1 MRHENEERRIAGMV
15 DLSKL
20 TAGKNLT
27 EVEDS
32 VLRYIIEHM
41 DSMLKMGVRG
51 VAKENYTSTS
61 TIMRLTKKL
70 GYSGFVDMYYKLLPL
85 VNRARDNEDA
95 GMQFINSF
103 CSNSLL
109 KYNSYEDI
117 RAFARRLGHLDEG
130 YVFLYATGFSAIPV
144 EYLTKKLLVLGI
156 KCIYSNGM
164 DSIGVFENNLENMK
178 MLIVVSRSGETD
190 WVADR
195 VKTARENG
203 IFTVSFTNEAENRVS
218 SITDMQFR
226 IEDSNKLDD
235 RNMMANTF
243 FPNVFML
250 MELLIYEYHK
260 VLQNMDKKEE

>member
-1 MRHENEERRIAGMV
+1 MAGIV
-15 DLSKL
+15 DISKL
-20 TAGKNLT
+20 TEGKNLT
-27 EVEDS
+27 EIEDT
-32 VLRYIIEHM
+32 VLRYMISHM

-51 VAKENYTSTS
+51 VAKENFTSTS

-70 GYSGFVDMYYKLLPL
+70 GYNGFVDMYYKLLPL
-85 VNRARDNEDA
+85 VEQADHVSTDL
-95 GMQFINSF
+95 QFINSF
-103 CSNSLL
+103 CSNSIL

-117 RAFARRLGHLDEG
+117 KEFARRLCQLKSG
-130 YVFLYATGFSAIPV
+130 YVFLYATGFSAIPL

-164 DSIGVFENNLENMK
+164 DSIGVFENNLEHME
-178 MLIVVSRSGETD
+178 MLVVVSRSGETR

-195 VKTARENG
+195 VKTAAENG
-203 IFTVSFTNEAENRVS
+203 IYTVSFTNEAKNRVS
-218 SITDMQFR
+218 SMTDMQFR

-243 FPNVFML
+243 FPNVIML

-260 VLQNMDKKEE
+260 VLQNMEEK

>member
-1 MRHENEERRIAGMV
+1 MAGVV

-20 TAGKNLT
+20 TAGKSLT
-27 EVEDS
+27 EVEEG
-32 VLRYIIEHM
+32 VLHYIIEHI

-51 VAKENYTSTS
+51 VAKENFTSTS

-85 VNRARDNEDA
+85 VNRVQDNEDT
-95 GMQFINSF
+95 GMHFISSF

-117 RAFARRLGHLDEG
+117 QEFSRRILRLEGG

-156 KCIYSNGM
+156 KCICSNGM

-203 IFTVSFTNEAENRVS
+203 IFTVSFTNEARNRVS
-218 SITDMQFR
+218 SMTDMQFC

-243 FPNVFML
+243 FPNVIML

-260 VLQNMDKKEE
+260 VLQNEGKKEE

>member
-1 MRHENEERRIAGMV
+1 MAGVV

-27 EVEDS
+27 EVEEG
-32 VLRYIIEHM
+32 VLHYIIEHI

-51 VAKENYTSTS
+51 VAKENFTSTS

-70 GYSGFVDMYYKLLPL
+70 GYSGFVDMYYKLRPL
-85 VNRARDNEDA
+85 VNRVQENDDT
-95 GMQFINSF
+95 GMHFISSF

-117 RAFARRLGHLDEG
+117 QEFARRIVRLDGG

-156 KCIYSNGM
+156 KCICSNGM

-178 MLIVVSRSGETD
+178 MLIVVSRSGETV

-195 VKTARENG
+195 VRTARENG
-203 IFTVSFTNEAENRVS
+203 IFTVSFTNEARNRVS
-218 SITDMQFR
+218 SITDMQFC

-243 FPNVFML
+243 FPNVIML

-260 VLQNMDKKEE
+260 VLQHEGKREE

>member
-1 MRHENEERRIAGMV
+1 M

-27 EVEDS
+27 EVEEG
-32 VLRYIIEHM
+32 VLRYIIEHI

-51 VAKENYTSTS
+51 VAKENFTSTS

-70 GYSGFVDMYYKLLPL
+70 GYGGFVDMYYKLLPL
-85 VNRARDNEDA
+85 VNRVQDNEDT
-95 GMQFINSF
+95 GMHFISSF

-117 RAFARRLGHLDEG
+117 QEFAGRILGLEGG

-144 EYLTKKLLVLGI
+144 EYMTKKLLVLGI
-156 KCIYSNGM
+156 KCICSNGM

-178 MLIVVSRSGETD
+178 MLIVVSRSGETG

-203 IFTVSFTNEAENRVS
+203 IFTVSFTNEARNRVS
-218 SITDMQFR
+218 SMTDMQFC

-243 FPNVFML
+243 FPNVIML

-260 VLQNMDKKEE
+260 VLQNEGKKEE

>member
-1 MRHENEERRIAGMV
+1 MDI
-15 DLSKL
+15 SKL
-20 TAGKNLT
+20 TEGKNLT
-27 EVEDS
+27 EIEDT
-32 VLRYIIEHM
+32 VLRYMISHM

-51 VAKENYTSTS
+51 VAKENFTSTS

-70 GYSGFVDMYYKLLPL
+70 GYNGFVDMYYKLLPL
-85 VNRARDNEDA
+85 VEQAQDYVNTDL
-95 GMQFINSF
+95 QFINSF
-103 CSNSLL
+103 CSNSIF

-117 RAFARRLGHLDEG
+117 KEFARRLCQLKSG
-130 YVFLYATGFSAIPV
+130 YVFLYATGFSAIPL

-164 DSIGVFENNLENMK
+164 DSIGVFENNLEHME
-178 MLIVVSRSGETD
+178 MLVVVSRSGETR

-195 VKTARENG
+195 VKTAAENG
-203 IFTVSFTNEAENRVS
+203 IYTVSFTNEAKNRVS
-218 SITDMQFR
+218 SMTDMQFR

-243 FPNVFML
+243 FPNVIML

-260 VLQNMDKKEE
+260 VLQNMDET

>member
-1 MRHENEERRIAGMV
+1 MAGMV

-27 EVEDS
+27 EIEES
-32 VLRYIIEHM
+32 VLHYIIEHM

-51 VAKENYTSTS
+51 VAKENFTSTS

-70 GYSGFVDMYYKLLPL
+70 GYNGFVDMYYNLLPL
-85 VNRARDNEDA
+85 VNRVQDNVTT

-109 KYNSYEDI
+109 KYNSYDDI
-117 RAFARRLGHLDEG
+117 REFARRISRVGEG
-130 YVFLYATGFSAIPV
+130 YVFLYATGFSAVPV

-164 DSIGVFENNLENMK
+164 DSIGVFENNLENMA
-178 MLIVVSRSGETD
+178 MLVVVSRSGETG

-195 VKTARENG
+195 VKTAGENG
-203 IFTVSFTNEAENRVS
+203 IFTVSFTNEVDNRVS
-218 SITDMQFR
+218 SMSDMQFR

-243 FPNVFML
+243 FPHVIML

-260 VLQNMDKKEE
+260 VLQKNDNKEE

>member
-1 MRHENEERRIAGMV
+1 MAGVV

-27 EVEDS
+27 EVEEG
-32 VLRYIIEHM
+32 VLHYIIEHI

-51 VAKENYTSTS
+51 VAKENFTSTS

-85 VNRARDNEDA
+85 VNRVQDNEDT
-95 GMQFINSF
+95 GMHFISSF

-117 RAFARRLGHLDEG
+117 QEFSRRILRLEGG

-156 KCIYSNGM
+156 KCICSNGM
-164 DSIGVFENNLENMK
+164 DSIGVFENNLENME

-203 IFTVSFTNEAENRVS
+203 IFTVSFTNEAKNRVS
-218 SITDMQFR
+218 SITDMQFC

-243 FPNVFML
+243 FPNVIML
-250 MELLIYEYHK
+250 MELLVYEYHK
-260 VLQNMDKKEE
+260 VLRNEGKKEE

>member
-1 MRHENEERRIAGMV
+1 MDGIV

-20 TAGKNLT
+20 TAGKKLSDA
-27 EVEDS
+27 EDG
-32 VLRYIIEHM
+32 VLRYIVEHM
-41 DSMLKMGVRG
+41 DTVLKMGVRG
-51 VAKENYTSTS
+51 IARENFTSTS

-70 GYSGFVDMYYKLLPL
+70 GYDGFVDMYYKLLPL
-85 VNRARDNEDA
+85 VNKVQENMDEDI
-95 GMQFINSF
+95 QFINSF

-109 KYNSYEDI
+109 LHNSYDDI
-117 RAFARRLGHLDEG
+117 RGVAKRISQMGTG
-130 YVFLYATGFSAIPV
+130 YVFLYATGFSAVPV

-164 DSIGVFENNLENMK
+164 DSIGVFENNLNGMG
-178 MLIVVSRSGETD
+178 MLVVVSRSGETD
-190 WVADR
+190 RVVER

-203 IFTVSFTNEAENRVS
+203 IFTVSFTNEIDNSVCS
-218 SITDMQFR
+218 LTDVQFK

-243 FPNVFML
+243 FPNVIML

-260 VLQNMDKKEE
+260 VLQETENK

>member
-1 MRHENEERRIAGMV
+1 MAGIV
-15 DLSKL
+15 DISKL
-20 TAGKNLT
+20 TEGKNLT
-27 EVEDS
+27 EIEDT
-32 VLRYIIEHM
+32 VLRYMISHM

-51 VAKENYTSTS
+51 VAKENFTSTS

-70 GYSGFVDMYYKLLPL
+70 GYNGFVDMYYKLLPL
-85 VNRARDNEDA
+85 VEQAQDHVSTDL
-95 GMQFINSF
+95 QFINSF
-103 CSNSLL
+103 CSNSIL

-117 RAFARRLGHLDEG
+117 KEFARRLCQLKSG
-130 YVFLYATGFSAIPV
+130 YVFLYATGFSAIPL

-164 DSIGVFENNLENMK
+164 DSIGVFENNLEHME
-178 MLIVVSRSGETD
+178 MLVVVSRSGETR

-195 VKTARENG
+195 VKTAAENG
-203 IFTVSFTNEAENRVS
+203 IYTVSFTNEAKNRVS
-218 SITDMQFR
+218 SMTDMQFR

-243 FPNVFML
+243 FPNVIML

-260 VLQNMDKKEE
+260 VLQNMDEK

>member
-1 MRHENEERRIAGMV
+1 MV

-20 TAGKNLT
+20 TAGRNLT
-27 EVEDS
+27 EVENS
-32 VLRYIIEHM
+32 VLRYMIDHM

-51 VAKENYTSTS
+51 VAKENFTSTS

-70 GYSGFVDMYYKLLPL
+70 GYNGFVDMYYKLLPL
-85 VNRARDNEDA
+85 VNRANDNVNTD
-95 GMQFINSF
+95 MQFINSF

-117 RAFARRLGHLDEG
+117 REFARRIGHMGAG

-164 DSIGVFENNLENMK
+164 DSIGVFENNLENME
-178 MLIVVSRSGETD
+178 MFIAVSRSGETN
-190 WVADR
+190 WVVDR
-195 VKTARENG
+195 VKTAMENG
-203 IFTVSFTNEAENRVS
+203 IYTVSFTNEAENRVS
-218 SITDMQFR
+218 SMTDMQFR
-226 IEDSNKLDD
+226 IEDSNQLDD

-243 FPNVFML
+243 FPNVIMF
-250 MELLIYEYHK
+250 MELLIYEYHR
-260 VLQNMDKKEE
+260 VLQNMDKIEG

>member
-1 MRHENEERRIAGMV
+1 M

-20 TAGKNLT
+20 TVGKNLT

-51 VAKENYTSTS
+51 VAKENFTSTS

-70 GYSGFVDMYYKLLPL
+70 GYNGFVDMYYKLLPL
-85 VNRARDNEDA
+85 VNRVLDNISADL
-95 GMQFINSF
+95 QFMNSF

-109 KYNSYEDI
+109 KHNSYDDI
-117 RAFARRLGHLDEG
+117 REFASRISRLGSG

-164 DSIGVFENNLENMK
+164 DSIGVFENNLENME

-203 IFTVSFTNEAENRVS
+203 VFTVSFTNEVENRVS
-218 SITDMQFR
+218 AMTDMQFR

-243 FPNVFML
+243 FPNVLML
-250 MELLIYEYHK
+250 MELLVYEYHK